1 MLTTKKVIEEAIK
14 VREDEKRQIQEQMLT
29 PVNKEALFCH
39 AANVNNLRSQI
50 AELKQN
56 LQDVFEA
63 HNKRQSLV

>member
-14 VREDEKRQIQEQMLT
+14 VREDEI
-29 PVNKEALFCH
+29 NKLHLRWGNDPRKVEYPFYEH
-39 AANVNNLRSQI
+39 DINNLNSQI

>member
-1 MLTTKKVIEEAIK
+1 MLTTKKVIEDAIK
-14 VREDEKRQIQEQMLT
+14 VRE
-29 PVNKEALFCH
+29 NKIKDLEEYDPEFQSEMDFVDSEIENYTLE
-39 AANVNNLRSQI
+39 I

>member
-1 MLTTKKVIEEAIK
+1 MLTTKKVIEDAIK
-14 VREDEKRQIQEQMLT
+14 VREDELFYL
-29 PVNKEALFCH
+29 KELYLPISDLDEETTNC
-39 AANVNNLRSQI
+39 NIESLESQI

>member
-1 MLTTKKVIEEAIK
+1 MLTTKKVLEDAIK
-14 VREDEKRQIQEQMLT
+14 VREDELYYF
-29 PVNKEALFCH
+29 KELYLPISDLDEETTNC
-39 AANVNNLRSQI
+39 NIESLESQI

>member
-1 MLTTKKVIEEAIK
+1 MLTTKKVIEDAIQVRLNKITEAEECDAEFACELDFIQS
-14 VREDEKRQIQEQMLT
+14 QIENYQLE
-29 PVNKEALFCH
+29 
-39 AANVNNLRSQI
+39 I